1 MEQFNSSVVRFLN
14 KMTDLLVLNLLF
26 ILTSIP
32 IFTIGASLSAMYAVS
47 LRSIRYGD
55 GYVVR
60 TYFKA
65 FKQSF
70 RQSTISFLVLA
81 ACGFLLFFDY
91 RFWNVRKASSLSHMM
106 QVISIVIAIL
116 IGVVAMWLFPL
127 IAKKNDSLLTQV
139 KNAARMAFGYFI
151 HYTVCAAGL
160 AVFAVWLA
168 TLNPGLT
175 IIMALFGFSTVSW
188 LQSLFFYKVFSKHI
202 SEDPVGA
209 DDPLYGENYKA

>member
-1 MEQFNSSVVRFLN
+1 MNNFLIVGQF
-14 KMTDLLVLNLLF
+14 VLNISF
-26 ILTSIP
+26 SCASTS
-32 IFTIGASLSAMYAVS
+32 ASLSAMYAVS

-127 IAKKNDSLLTQV
+127 IAKMNDSLLTQV

-151 HYTVCAAGL
+151 PYTVCAAGL

>member
-1 MEQFNSSVVRFLN
+1 MNNFLIVGQF
-14 KMTDLLVLNLLF
+14 VLNISF
-26 ILTSIP
+26 SCASTS
-32 IFTIGASLSAMYAVS
+32 ASLSAMYAVS
-47 LRSIRYGD
+47 LRSIRYGY

-127 IAKKNDSLLTQV
+127 IAKMNDSLLTQV

-151 HYTVCAAGL
+151 PYTVCAAGL

-175 IIMALFGFSTVSW
+175 IIMALFRFSTVSW

-202 SEDPVGA
+202 SEDPGGA

>member
-127 IAKKNDSLLTQV
+127 IAKMNDSLLTQV

-151 HYTVCAAGL
+151 PYTVCAAGL

-202 SEDPVGA
+202 SEDPVGS